1 MILAFIILASL
12 ASGVIALLAALA
24 LIKGRL
30 WSVERSHAFLS
41 FAAGTLLAVA
51 FLDLMPEAI
60 EGLEKV
66 RGGDVIET
74 SLLFILLGFLIFFAI
89 EKFIL
94 WHHCHEERC
103 TVHTS
108 AGIVLIG
115 DTLHN
120 FLDGIAIAVAFLVS
134 PAVGIATT
142 VAIFSHEIP
151 QEVADFS
158 ILLSSGMKKSRALAY
173 NILSSL
179 ASLVGAV
186 AAYFFATTIESAVP
200 ILIALTAGGFTYIA
214 AADLIPEIHKE
225 ERRTHMVFQF
235 LIFFIGITFIL
246 LLTSFFAH

>member
-1 MILAFIILASL
+1 
-12 ASGVIALLAALA
+12 
-24 LIKGRL
+24 
-30 WSVERSHAFLS
+30 
-41 FAAGTLLAVA
+41 
-51 FLDLMPEAI
+51 MPEAI
-60 EGLEKV
+60 EGLESL

-74 SLLFILLGFLIFFAI
+74 ALLFILLGFLLFFAI

-108 AGIVLIG
+108 ATIVLVG

-120 FLDGIAIAVAFLVS
+120 FLDGIAIAAAFLIN
-134 PAVGIATT
+134 PAVGLATT
-142 VAIFSHEIP
+142 VAIFAHEIP

-158 ILLSSGMKKSRALAY
+158 ILLSSGMKKSRALRY

-179 ASLVGAV
+179 ASLAGAV
-186 AAYFFATTIESAVP
+186 AAYFFATAIESAIP
-200 ILIALTAGGFTYIA
+200 LLIALAAGGFIYIA

-235 LIFFIGITFIL
+235 LLFFVGITCIFIL
-246 LLTSFFAH
+246 TSLFAH

>member
-1 MILAFIILASL
+1 MTLLFIILASL
-12 ASGVIALLAALA
+12 TSGIIALLSALA
-24 LIKGRL
+24 LLKGRL
-30 WSVERSHAFLS
+30 WSQERSHGFLS

-103 TVHTS
+103 EVHAS
-108 AGIVLIG
+108 VSMVLIG

-134 PAVGIATT
+134 PAIGLATT
-142 VAIFSHEIP
+142 IAIFSHEIP

-158 ILLSSGMKKSRALAY
+158 ILLSSGMKKTRALWY
-173 NILSSL
+173 NIFSSL
-179 ASLVGAV
+179 ASLVGAIT
-186 AAYFFATTIESAVP
+186 AYFFAVTIENTIP

-225 ERRTHMVFQF
+225 EQRTHMVFHF
-235 LIFFIGITFIL
+235 FIFFTGIIL
-246 LLTSFFAH
+246 IYFLTNLFAH

>member
-1 MILAFIILASL
+1 MTLLFIIFASL

-24 LIKGRL
+24 LLKGRL

-60 EGLEKV
+60 ERLGEI

-74 SLLFILLGFLIFFAI
+74 ALLFILLGFLLFFAI

-103 TVHTS
+103 EVRAS
-108 AGIVLIG
+108 ASIVLIG

-134 PAVGIATT
+134 PAIGLATT
-142 VAIFSHEIP
+142 VAIFAHEIP

-158 ILLSSGMKKSRALAY
+158 ILLSSGMKKSRALRY
-173 NILSSL
+173 NMFSSL

-186 AAYFFATTIESAVP
+186 AAYFFATAIDSAIP
-200 ILIALTAGGFTYIA
+200 FLIALTAGGFTYIA

-235 LIFFIGITFIL
+235 LLFFVGILFIFIL
-246 LLTSFFAH
+246 TSLFAH